1 MFGVGPQ
8 ELIIIGLICLIV
20 FGPSKLTSMARD
32 LGRFASEARRSVDE
46 FKDEI
51 MSEEVNEAR
60 EDLREARRSARRTV
74 NEFKSEVN
82 LGEDRGDRS
91 YRASRDAHKPP
102 REASLKEEQNDEKE
116 NEGRRSL

>member
-60 EDLREARRSARRTV
+60 EDLREARRSARRTL

-82 LGEDRGDRS
+82 LGEDRDDRS
-91 YRASRDAHKPP
+91 RRAPRGGHTSP
-102 REASLKEEQNDEKE
+102 REASRKEEHNDEKE